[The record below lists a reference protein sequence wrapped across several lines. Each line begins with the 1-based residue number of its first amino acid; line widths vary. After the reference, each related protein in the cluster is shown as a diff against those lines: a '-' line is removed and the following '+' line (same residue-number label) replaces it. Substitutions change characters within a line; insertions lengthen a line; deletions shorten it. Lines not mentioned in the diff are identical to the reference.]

1 MTTRKNCWK
10 WPSTKLGLSAR
21 AYGRVLKVGRTIA
34 DLAGTEEI
42 QPAHVAEAADQ
53 FDGTPLTGNGSFFR
67 QSQYRNYS
75 CRLTLVMLNSGKM
88 VPKKVFF
95 TKGVGV
101 HKEKLASFEM
111 ALRVAGLAHCN
122 LVLVSSIYPPGCKI
136 IPKEEGLKLLR
147 PGEIVFAVYDRESY
161 NEPNRLI
168 AASVGLAI
176 PADSSMHG
184 YLSEHHSFG
193 ETDEKAGEYAE
204 DLAASMLATTLG
216 IEFNPEL
223 DWDEREQIFKMSG
236 KIVRTTNITQSAV
249 GNKDGLWTTVF
260 AAAVFINDDNL
271 IEIGK
276 SAIVNAQGSVQE
288 EVLKKTIES
297 QLRNA
302 EAHDK
307 LAQRLKEPTKTGSEQ
322 TRLLSSTRKSFS

>member
-1 MTTRKNCWK
+1 
-10 WPSTKLGLSAR
+10 
-21 AYGRVLKVGRTIA
+21 
-34 DLAGTEEI
+34 
-42 QPAHVAEAADQ
+42 
-53 FDGTPLTGNGSFFR
+53 
-67 QSQYRNYS
+67 
-75 CRLTLVMLNSGKM
+75 M

-136 IPKEEGLKLLR
+136 VTKEEGLKALR
-147 PGEIVFAVYDRESY
+147 PGEIVFAVYDREST

-168 AASVGLAI
+168 AASVGVAI
-176 PADSSMHG
+176 PADPSMHG

-223 DWDEREQIFKMSG
+223 DWDEREQIFNFSGHFEDLLSLGIEFNPELDWDEREQIFKMSG
-236 KIVRTTNITQSAV
+236 KIVRTTNITQSAI

-260 AAAVFINDDNL
+260 SAAVFINEEDSLPAEN
-271 IEIGK
+271 GK
-276 SAIVNAQGSVQE
+276 SMAAAAKGSLQE
-288 EVLKKTIES
+288 QV
-297 QLRNA
+297 
-302 EAHDK
+302 
-307 LAQRLKEPTKTGSEQ
+307 LAQTLDRQLK
-322 TRLLSSTRKSFS
+322 

>member
-1 MTTRKNCWK
+1 
-10 WPSTKLGLSAR
+10 
-21 AYGRVLKVGRTIA
+21 
-34 DLAGTEEI
+34 
-42 QPAHVAEAADQ
+42 
-53 FDGTPLTGNGSFFR
+53 
-67 QSQYRNYS
+67 
-75 CRLTLVMLNSGKM
+75 M

-122 LVLVSSIYPPGCKI
+122 LVLVSSIFPPGCKI
-136 IPKEEGLKLLR
+136 IPKEDGLKLLR
-147 PGEIVFAVYDRESY
+147 PGEIVFAVYDRESN

-204 DLAASMLATTLG
+204 DLAASMLATTVG

-260 AAAVFINDDNL
+260 AAAVFINDDSTPTEN
-271 IEIGK
+271 GK
-276 SAIVNAQGSVQE
+276 VVGVAAKASIQE
-288 EVLKKTIES
+288 QV
-297 QLRNA
+297 
-302 EAHDK
+302 
-307 LAQRLKEPTKTGSEQ
+307 LAQTLDRQLKDPAAHHSLAESGKPAEGVRFSA
-322 TRLLSSTRKSFS
+322 SRKSIS

>member
-1 MTTRKNCWK
+1 
-10 WPSTKLGLSAR
+10 
-21 AYGRVLKVGRTIA
+21 
-34 DLAGTEEI
+34 
-42 QPAHVAEAADQ
+42 
-53 FDGTPLTGNGSFFR
+53 
-67 QSQYRNYS
+67 
-75 CRLTLVMLNSGKM
+75 MLDSGKM

-136 IPKEEGLKLLR
+136 ISKDEGLKLLR

-216 IEFNPEL
+216 IEFNPES
-223 DWDEREQIFKMSG
+223 DWDEKEQIFKMSG

-260 AAAVFINDDNL
+260 AAAVFINDDSMPADTEKAGTVSTQSSL
-271 IEIGK
+271 
-276 SAIVNAQGSVQE
+276 QE
-288 EVLKKTIES
+288 EVLKQTLAS
-297 QLRNA
+297 QLKNT
-302 EAHDK
+302 EGHDK
-307 LAQRLKEPTKTGSEQ
+307 LAQRQKETAKTGIEPV
-322 TRLLSSTRKSFS
+322 RFLPSTRKTVS

>member
-1 MTTRKNCWK
+1 
-10 WPSTKLGLSAR
+10 
-21 AYGRVLKVGRTIA
+21 
-34 DLAGTEEI
+34 
-42 QPAHVAEAADQ
+42 
-53 FDGTPLTGNGSFFR
+53 
-67 QSQYRNYS
+67 
-75 CRLTLVMLNSGKM
+75 M
-88 VPKKVFF
+88 VPRKIFY

-136 IPKEEGLKLLR
+136 IPKEEGLKLLK
-147 PGEIVFAVYDRESY
+147 PGEIVFAVYDRESN

-168 AASVGLAI
+168 AASVGVAI

-204 DLAASMLATTLG
+204 DLAASMLATTVG
-216 IEFNPEL
+216 IEFDPES
-223 DWDEREQIFKMSG
+223 DWDEREQLFKMSG

-260 AAAVFINDDNL
+260 AAAVFINDGDGSFDA
-271 IEIGK
+271 GK
-276 SAIVNAQGSVQE
+276 SVTANSKAPLQEDILKQTLQGQFKNAQ
-288 EVLKKTIES
+288 
-297 QLRNA
+297 A
-302 EAHDK
+302 ADK
-307 LAQRLKEPTKTGSEQ
+307 LALRNREPDKSALEQ
-322 TRLLSSTRKSFS
+322 TRPVASTKKSLS

>member
-1 MTTRKNCWK
+1 
-10 WPSTKLGLSAR
+10 
-21 AYGRVLKVGRTIA
+21 
-34 DLAGTEEI
+34 
-42 QPAHVAEAADQ
+42 
-53 FDGTPLTGNGSFFR
+53 
-67 QSQYRNYS
+67 
-75 CRLTLVMLNSGKM
+75 MLDFPKM

-101 HKEKLASFEM
+101 HRERLSSFEM

-147 PGEIVFAVYDRESY
+147 PGEIVFAVYDRQSN

-193 ETDEKAGEYAE
+193 ETDEKAGDYAE
-204 DLAASMLATTLG
+204 DLAASMLATTVG
-216 IEFNPEL
+216 IEFNPEM

-260 AAAVFINDDNL
+260 AAAVFINEDNL
-271 IEIGK
+271 PVETVK
-276 SAIVNAQGSVQE
+276 PVAVNNKESLQE
-288 EVLKKTIES
+288 EVLKQTLEGQLKNTEANDRLTVRNKES
-297 QLRNA
+297 TKPNVEQP
-302 EAHDK
+302 
-307 LAQRLKEPTKTGSEQ
+307 RLVP
-322 TRLLSSTRKSFS
+322 STRKNFS

>member
-1 MTTRKNCWK
+1 
-10 WPSTKLGLSAR
+10 
-21 AYGRVLKVGRTIA
+21 
-34 DLAGTEEI
+34 
-42 QPAHVAEAADQ
+42 
-53 FDGTPLTGNGSFFR
+53 
-67 QSQYRNYS
+67 
-75 CRLTLVMLNSGKM
+75 M
-88 VPKKVFF
+88 VPNKVFF

-136 IPKEEGLKLLR
+136 ISKEEGLKFLR
-147 PGEIVFAVYDRESY
+147 PGEIVFAVYDRESN
-161 NEPNRLI
+161 NEPNRLV

-223 DWDEREQIFKMSG
+223 DWDEREHLFKMSG
-236 KIVRTTNITQSAV
+236 KIVRTSNITQSAV

-260 AAAVFINDDNL
+260 AAAVFINDETAKPEGD
-271 IEIGK
+271 EASSSGDTK
-276 SAIVNAQGSVQE
+276 QE
-288 EVLKKTIES
+288 EISKPVSALHEYDHEQIPGDAGIVREGKAAQVKSGPPVNLARDQQELAKALHRAS
-297 QLRNA
+297 QP
-302 EAHDK
+302 K
-307 LAQRLKEPTKTGSEQ
+307 AQSPQRGTDILTPTEERFLKTGRS
-322 TRLLSSTRKSFS
+322 KPPKPI

>member
-1 MTTRKNCWK
+1 
-10 WPSTKLGLSAR
+10 
-21 AYGRVLKVGRTIA
+21 
-34 DLAGTEEI
+34 
-42 QPAHVAEAADQ
+42 
-53 FDGTPLTGNGSFFR
+53 
-67 QSQYRNYS
+67 
-75 CRLTLVMLNSGKM
+75 M
-88 VPKKVFF
+88 VPQKVFF
-95 TKGVGV
+95 TKGVGI
-101 HKEKLASFEM
+101 HKEKLASFEL
-111 ALRVAGLAHCN
+111 ALRAAGVAHCN
-122 LVLVSSIYPPGCKI
+122 LVLVSSIYPPGCKT

-147 PGEIVFAVYDRESY
+147 PGEIVFAVYDRESN
-161 NEPNRLI
+161 NEPNRLV

-216 IEFNPEL
+216 IEFNPEM

-271 IEIGK
+271 SIDAGK
-276 SAIVNAQGSVQE
+276 AVPANSQNSLQE
-288 EVLKKTIES
+288 EVLKQTVEG
-297 QLRNA
+297 QLKNT
-302 EAHDK
+302 EV
-307 LAQRLKEPTKTGSEQ
+307 QRQKEPAKPGIEQ
-322 TRLLSSTRKSFS
+322 VRLLPSTRKSLS

>member
-1 MTTRKNCWK
+1 
-10 WPSTKLGLSAR
+10 
-21 AYGRVLKVGRTIA
+21 
-34 DLAGTEEI
+34 
-42 QPAHVAEAADQ
+42 
-53 FDGTPLTGNGSFFR
+53 
-67 QSQYRNYS
+67 
-75 CRLTLVMLNSGKM
+75 M
-88 VPKKVFF
+88 VPKKIFY

-122 LVLVSSIYPPGCKI
+122 LVLVSSIFPPGCKI
-136 IPKEEGLKLLR
+136 VSKEEGLKSLK
-147 PGEIVFAVYDRESY
+147 PGEIVFAVYDRESN

-168 AASVGLAI
+168 AASVGVAI
-176 PADSSMHG
+176 PADPSMHG

-216 IEFNPEL
+216 IEFDPEL

-260 AAAVFINDDNL
+260 AAAVFINED
-271 IEIGK
+271 GS
-276 SAIVNAQGSVQE
+276 SADSAKLAPADSKASLQEQILNQSLQAPVNAAGA
-288 EVLKKTIES
+288 
-297 QLRNA
+297 N
-302 EAHDK
+302 DK
-307 LAQRLKEPTKTGSEQ
+307 PGAGND
-322 TRLLSSTRKSFS
+322 RLLKAGMVASRFSPPNRKNPT

>member
-1 MTTRKNCWK
+1 
-10 WPSTKLGLSAR
+10 
-21 AYGRVLKVGRTIA
+21 
-34 DLAGTEEI
+34 
-42 QPAHVAEAADQ
+42 
-53 FDGTPLTGNGSFFR
+53 
-67 QSQYRNYS
+67 
-75 CRLTLVMLNSGKM
+75 M
-88 VPKKVFF
+88 VPKRVFF

-101 HKEKLASFEM
+101 HKERLASFEM

-136 IPKEEGLKLLR
+136 VTKEEGLKCLR
-147 PGEIVFAVYDRESY
+147 PGEIVFAVYDRESN

-260 AAAVFINDDNL
+260 AAAVFINEEPPVDNGKAVGVNSKSTL
-271 IEIGK
+271 QEDVLRQTLEGQGK
-276 SAIVNAQGSVQE
+276 SSPALDLASLQKE
-288 EVLKKTIES
+288 PPKAEAPRLPAKKTIS
-297 QLRNA
+297 
-302 EAHDK
+302 
-307 LAQRLKEPTKTGSEQ
+307 
-322 TRLLSSTRKSFS
+322 

>member
-1 MTTRKNCWK
+1 
-10 WPSTKLGLSAR
+10 
-21 AYGRVLKVGRTIA
+21 
-34 DLAGTEEI
+34 
-42 QPAHVAEAADQ
+42 
-53 FDGTPLTGNGSFFR
+53 
-67 QSQYRNYS
+67 
-75 CRLTLVMLNSGKM
+75 M
-88 VPKKVFF
+88 VPRKIFY

-101 HKEKLASFEM
+101 HKEKLASFEL

-136 IPKEEGLKLLR
+136 IPKEEGLKLLK
-147 PGEIVFAVYDRESY
+147 PGEVVFAVYDRESN

-168 AASVGLAI
+168 AASVGVAI

-204 DLAASMLATTLG
+204 DLAASMLGTTVG
-216 IEFNPEL
+216 IEFDPES
-223 DWDEREQIFKMSG
+223 DWDEREQLFKMSG

-271 IEIGK
+271 SFDAEK
-276 SAIVNAQGSVQE
+276 SVTVNSKAPLQEDILRQTLQDQFKNAQ
-288 EVLKKTIES
+288 
-297 QLRNA
+297 A
-302 EAHDK
+302 ADK
-307 LAQRLKEPTKTGSEQ
+307 LALRNREPDKSAVEQ
-322 TRLLSSTRKSFS
+322 TRPVPSTKKSLS